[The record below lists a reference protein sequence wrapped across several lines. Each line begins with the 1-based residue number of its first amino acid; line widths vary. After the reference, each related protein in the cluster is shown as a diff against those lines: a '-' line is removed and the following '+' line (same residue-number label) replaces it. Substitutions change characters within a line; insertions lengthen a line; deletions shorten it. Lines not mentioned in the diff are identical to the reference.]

1 MENKKTTY
9 IKTDDNKVINE
20 KCIRWIKKMGDCLEV
35 CTKADGCVVNVVKK
49 DTHTIC
55 KFHNLDSYNKLNAHF
70 E

>member
-20 KCIRWIKKMGDCLEV
+20 KHIRWIKKMDECLLV
-35 CTKADGCVVNVVKK
+35 CTKSDGCIVKK

-55 KFHNLDSYNKLNAHF
+55 KIYNLDSYNKLNAHF